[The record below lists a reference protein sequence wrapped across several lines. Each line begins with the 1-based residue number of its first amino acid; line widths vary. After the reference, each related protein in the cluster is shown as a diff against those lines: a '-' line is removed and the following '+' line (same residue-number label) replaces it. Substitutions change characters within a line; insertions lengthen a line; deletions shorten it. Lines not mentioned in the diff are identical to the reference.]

1 MAQRANGVESMS
13 RDTQQ
18 AGERYTLFPTAFGT
32 CGIAWRDSGLT
43 RLQLPERDVSATER
57 RLAARATPGLADED
71 VPWVAWA
78 VVALQRYFAG
88 RPVDFSGIS
97 LDVSA
102 CSPFHQ
108 RIYEALRGVP
118 FGQTTT
124 YGALAAEVG
133 APDAARAIGQAMGRN
148 PIPVIIPCHRV
159 LASGGK
165 IGGFSAPGGA
175 TTKEKLLTLEGVVR
189 PGRETPP
196 LLALLE
202 QGRG

>member
-1 MAQRANGVESMS
+1 MS
-13 RDTQQ
+13 RDTNQT
-18 AGERYTLFPTAFGT
+18 GERYLLFPTAFGT
-32 CGIAWRDSGLT
+32 CGIAWRDGGLT

-57 RLAARATPGLADED
+57 RLSAREVPGLQAEE

-88 RPVDFSGIS
+88 RAVDFSGIC
-97 LDVSA
+97 LDVSG

-118 FGQTTT
+118 FGKTTT

-133 APDAARAIGQAMGRN
+133 SPDAARAIGQAMGRN

-175 TTKEKLLTLEGVVR
+175 TTKERLLELEGVTR
-189 PGRETPP
+189 PKPETPP
-196 LLALLE
+196 LLALIE
-202 QGRG
+202 QGRH

>member
-1 MAQRANGVESMS
+1 MS
-13 RDTQQ
+13 RDTIET
-18 AGERYTLFPTAFGT
+18 GERYILFPTAFGT
-32 CGIAWRDSGLT
+32 CGIAWRDGGLT
-43 RLQLPERDVSATER
+43 RLQLPDRDASTTER
-57 RLAARATPGLADED
+57 RLAARATPGLQDEE

-88 RPVDFSGIS
+88 RSVDFSGIC
-97 LDVSA
+97 LDLSA

-108 RIYEALRGVP
+108 RIYEALRGI
-118 FGQTTT
+118 GYGRTTT

-133 APDAARAIGQAMGRN
+133 SPDAARAIGQAMGRN
-148 PIPVIIPCHRV
+148 PIPVIVPCHRV

-175 TTKEKLLTLEGVVR
+175 TTKERLLELEGVSR
-189 PGRETPP
+189 PKPETPP

-202 QGRG
+202 QGRQ

>member
-1 MAQRANGVESMS
+1 MT
-13 RDTQQ
+13 RDTNET
-18 AGERYTLFPTAFGT
+18 GERYILFPTAFGT
-32 CGIAWRDSGLT
+32 CGIAWRDGGLT
-43 RLQLPERDVSATER
+43 RLQLPDRDVATTER
-57 RLAARATPGLADED
+57 RLSDRAAPAADD
-71 VPWVAWA
+71 DQAPWVNWA

-88 RPVDFSGIS
+88 RTVDFSGVCV
-97 LDVSA
+97 DVSA

-108 RIYEALRGVP
+108 RIYEALRGV
-118 FGQTTT
+118 GWGKTTT

-148 PIPVIIPCHRV
+148 PVPVIIPCHRV

-175 TTKEKLLTLEGVVR
+175 TTKERLLALEGVAH
-189 PGRETPP
+189 PARETPP

-202 QGRG
+202 QGRT